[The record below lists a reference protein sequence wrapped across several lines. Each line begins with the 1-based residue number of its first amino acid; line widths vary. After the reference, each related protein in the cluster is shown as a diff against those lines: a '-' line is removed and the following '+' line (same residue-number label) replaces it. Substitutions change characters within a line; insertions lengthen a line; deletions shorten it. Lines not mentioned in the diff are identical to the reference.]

1 MSPFVIGAFLVLHG
15 LITTMIGSGAVS
27 NGPAM
32 ALPSWFGWWPG
43 TFGRSWLIDGLNL
56 GAPVALLGGLVWLV
70 SGILLIA
77 AGLGFLGVVPL
88 RDAWPTYAVVGGG
101 LGLVAVALYFHPLY
115 LAAVVINLALVTL
128 AWGQLG
134 TTHLAQ

>member
-1 MSPFVIGAFLVLHG
+1 
-15 LITTMIGSGAVS
+15 
-27 NGPAM
+27 M